1 MEPTQY
7 CEDKVAPRG
16 SSLYY
21 SCLFESQPKREA
33 YWAVYAFCREIRD
46 IYYECHEPDIAKRK
60 LEWWR
65 GEIEAIFK
73 GASRHPVGQ
82 ALQQPLAHHQLP
94 QQLFIEYLDGLQLK
108 LDMDHCC
115 SEQDWQLFSYR
126 EQGIPHILAG
136 YIGGYSEPAT
146 IKLIHN
152 LGLVINRVMM
162 ILELRRDAL
171 KGKVFFPLA
180 AMERVGVSPNDFAD
194 LTMTPALITLLTE
207 FADQA
212 RGEYRDNVAKMNK
225 IDRKQQRQSI
235 IFAGLLLK
243 LLDVV
248 QADGFPV
255 FEQQVQLTPLRKLW
269 YAWRLRS
276 Q

>member
-1 MEPTQY
+1 MTT
-7 CEDKVAPRG
+7 R
-16 SSLYY
+16 
-21 SCLFESQPKREA
+21 
-33 YWAVYAFCREIRD
+33 
-46 IYYECHEPDIAKRK
+46 
-60 LEWWR
+60 
-65 GEIEAIFK
+65 
-73 GASRHPVGQ
+73 
-82 ALQQPLAHHQLP
+82 
-94 QQLFIEYLDGLQLK
+94 
-108 LDMDHCC
+108 
-115 SEQDWQLFSYR
+115 
-126 EQGIPHILAG
+126 
-136 YIGGYSEPAT
+136 
-146 IKLIHN
+146 
-152 LGLVINRVMM
+152 
-162 ILELRRDAL
+162 
-171 KGKVFFPLA
+171 
-180 AMERVGVSPNDFAD
+180 
-194 LTMTPALITLLTE
+194 TPALITLLTE